1 MTPKH
6 VLVNDC
12 ETTTW
17 NKGSPYDKRNWLV
30 TSGWWF
36 DGEYIETSDPKT
48 VKDLFFAAEWYVGF
62 NLKFELAWNRKMG
75 LHRPEMNIWDC
86 QIAHFIITCQQH
98 KYPSLNDVLEYY
110 GFPKKIDKVKE
121 YWDKGLNTHEIPP
134 EILSEYQK
142 YDVMGTKDVFFEQWK
157 HPKNRLIRQDCW
169 DTLVLSEMEY
179 NGMLYD
185 LEGSAKHA
193 EEIDQQVLQIEAE
206 LNDMVQI
213 AGINWGSN
221 QHLSAVLFGG
231 QVKYEVK
238 EDYLFTYKDPK
249 KPPVM
254 KTRKVEKV
262 IDMPRLCSPKRATS
276 KPGVWKVDE
285 DTLST
290 LRVTGKA
297 KKIIELVT
305 KKSKLDK
312 INGTYLKGI
321 VNRYEESG
329 WSDGII
335 HGNLNQVSVVTGRL
349 SSDKPNLQNVTPEV
363 KRHFVSRYGTT

>member
-1 MTPKH
+1 MKN
-6 VLVNDC
+6 VLTFDY

-17 NKGSPYDKRNWLV
+17 SKGSPYDHRNWLV
-30 TSGWWF
+30 TSGWLLNDEYVETTNPKVVQELF
-36 DGEYIETSDPKT
+36 D
-48 VKDLFFAAEWYVGF
+48 AAEWFVSF
-62 NLKFELAWNRKMG
+62 NAKFELAWTRRHYKI
-75 LHRPEMNIWDC
+75 HKPVMNLWDV

-98 KYPSLNDVLEYY
+98 KYPSLNDVLSYY
-110 GFPKKIDKVKE
+110 NLPLKVDKVKE
-121 YWDKGLNTHEIPP
+121 YWEQGLNTQEIPK
-134 EILSEYQK
+134 EVLSEYQEW
-142 YDVMGTKDVFFEQWK
+142 DVRGTYECFKRQWE

-185 LEGSAKHA
+185 LEGSRKHA
-193 EEIDQQVLQIEAE
+193 EEIDKQVLQIEAE
-206 LNDMVQI
+206 LNDLTQVE
-213 AGINWGSN
+213 GINWGSN

-262 IDMPRLCSPKRATS
+262 IEMPRLCTPKRATA

-290 LRVTGKA
+290 LRATGKA
-297 KKIIELVT
+297 KKIIELVS

-329 WSDGII
+329 WTDSLI

-349 SSDKPNLQNVTPEV
+349 SSDKPNLQNVTPDV
-363 KRHFVSRYGTT
+363 KMHFKSRYD

>member
-1 MTPKH
+1 MPNILTFD
-6 VLVNDC
+6 V
-12 ETTTW
+12 ETTTSS
-17 NKGSPYDKRNWLV
+17 KGSPYDHRNRLV
-30 TSGWWF
+30 TAGWLFNDEYLETTDPVKVKEMFYAADWILAFNAKF
-36 DGEYIETSDPKT
+36 DLAWIRRHFGIHRQE
-48 VKDLFFAAEWYVGF
+48 F
-62 NLKFELAWNRKMG
+62 NL
-75 LHRPEMNIWDC
+75 WDV

-98 KYPSLNDVLEYY
+98 KYPGLNDVLQHY
-110 GFPKKIDKVKE
+110 GLPQKVDKVKE
-121 YWDKGLNTHEIPP
+121 YWEQGVDTQDIPKDV
-134 EILSEYQK
+134 LSEYLEW
-142 YDVMGTKDVFFEQWK
+142 DVRGTYECYKRQVE
-157 HPKNRLIRQDCW
+157 HPKARLIRQDCW

-290 LRVTGKA
+290 LRATGKA

-321 VNRYEESG
+321 VNRYQESG

-363 KRHFVSRYGTT
+363 KRHFISRFI